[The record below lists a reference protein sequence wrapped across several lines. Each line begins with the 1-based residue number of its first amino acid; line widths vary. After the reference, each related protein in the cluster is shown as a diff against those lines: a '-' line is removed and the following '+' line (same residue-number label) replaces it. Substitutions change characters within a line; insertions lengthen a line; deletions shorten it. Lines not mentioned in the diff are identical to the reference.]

1 MVVNTPE
8 ISEISEAPEASDI
21 VRLTARDVLR
31 SPAVAPFIIANSALY
46 IGLMLQ
52 AATLGKH
59 IYDIT
64 GNTLDIGLL
73 GLAEFLPV
81 ALLVF
86 VAGTVVDRYNRRRV
100 AVFAMGGE
108 LACSLALVFYA
119 LSNPTSVMPI
129 FLIAIAYGA
138 SRAFV
143 SPAMRSIA
151 PMIAP
156 EHGLPQMIAMYST
169 VWTGAMVIGPAM
181 SGFLYAAA
189 PWIAYSAAA
198 VLIALGIILISRI
211 KLKIIAEPKVK
222 PEKPT
227 LHSAMEGLRFIK
239 RTPILLAVI
248 SLDLFAVLFGGAIAL
263 LPAIAEDQLGVG
275 DVAYG
280 WLRAAAG
287 IGAASTAVLLA
298 VRPLR
303 RHVGRAMLIA
313 VGVFGLGTIVLGAT
327 HNYWVA
333 FFAVII
339 LSAGDMVSVFVRG
352 AIVPLVTPNDKRGR
366 VSAVENVFIGATN
379 ELGAF
384 ESGAM
389 AQAVG
394 VPATVIGGGI
404 ATLGIVGIWWLKFK
418 DLRNVDT
425 FGELVPVSS
434 VDDVTQE

>member
-1 MVVNTPE
+1 VNTPE
-8 ISEISEAPEASDI
+8 TNQI
-21 VRLTARDVLR
+21 VKLSARQVFQA
-31 SPAVAPFIIANSALY
+31 PAVKPFIIANSALY
-46 IGLMLQ
+46 IGLMVQ

-59 IYDIT
+59 VYDIT
-64 GNTLDIGLL
+64 GRELDIGWL
-73 GLAEFLPV
+73 GLAEFLPI

-86 VAGTVVDRYNRRRV
+86 VTGSVADRYNRRRV
-100 AVFAMGGE
+100 AVVAMFGE
-108 LACSLALVFYA
+108 LASALALVAYS
-119 LSNPTSVMPI
+119 LTNPTSVFPI
-129 FLIAIAYGA
+129 FLIAILYGT

-143 SPAMRSIA
+143 SPAMRSIG

-156 EHGLPQMIAMYST
+156 ENGLPQMVAMYST
-169 VWTGAMVIGPAM
+169 VWTGAMIVGPAM

-189 PWIAYSAAA
+189 PWIAYATAAG
-198 VLIALGIILISRI
+198 LIGIGIILISRI
-211 KLKIIAEPKVK
+211 KLQIISAPTVNT
-222 PEKPT
+222 EKPT

-239 RTPILLAVI
+239 RTPILLAAI

-263 LPAIAEDQLGVG
+263 LPVIAKDQLLVG

-298 VRPLR
+298 FKPLR

-313 VGVFGLGTIVLGAT
+313 VGVFGAGTIVLGLT

-333 FFAVII
+333 FFAVMI
-339 LSAGDMVSVFVRG
+339 LSAGDMISVFVRG
-352 AIVPLVTPNDKRGR
+352 AIVPLVTPDDKRGR

-389 AQAVG
+389 SQAVG
-394 VPATVIGGGI
+394 VPATVIGGGV
-404 ATLGIVGIWWLKFK
+404 ATLGIVGIWWFKFK
-418 DLRNVDT
+418 QLRNIDT
-425 FGELVPVSS
+425 FDELSTEKP
-434 VDDVTQE
+434 TG

>member
-1 MVVNTPE
+1 MNTPE
-8 ISEISEAPEASDI
+8 TTDTPETPEASDEI
-21 VRLTARDVLR
+21 RLTATEVLR
-31 SPAVAPFIIANSALY
+31 APAVAPFIIANSALY

-100 AVFAMGGE
+100 AVTAMVGE
-108 LACSLALVFYA
+108 LACSLALVFYSR
-119 LSNPTSVMPI
+119 SNSTSVMPI

-156 EHGLPQMIAMYST
+156 KHGLPQMIAMYSS

-198 VLIALGIILISRI
+198 ALIALGIILISRI
-211 KLKIIAEPKVK
+211 KLKVISEPIVK

-227 LHSAMEGLRFIK
+227 LHSAMEGL
-239 RTPILLAVI
+239 
-248 SLDLFAVLFGGAIAL
+248 
-263 LPAIAEDQLGVG
+263 
-275 DVAYG
+275 
-280 WLRAAAG
+280 
-287 IGAASTAVLLA
+287 
-298 VRPLR
+298 
-303 RHVGRAMLIA
+303 
-313 VGVFGLGTIVLGAT
+313 
-327 HNYWVA
+327 
-333 FFAVII
+333 
-339 LSAGDMVSVFVRG
+339 
-352 AIVPLVTPNDKRGR
+352 
-366 VSAVENVFIGATN
+366 
-379 ELGAF
+379 
-384 ESGAM
+384 
-389 AQAVG
+389 
-394 VPATVIGGGI
+394 
-404 ATLGIVGIWWLKFK
+404 
-418 DLRNVDT
+418 
-425 FGELVPVSS
+425 
-434 VDDVTQE
+434 

>member
-1 MVVNTPE
+1 MNTPE
-8 ISEISEAPEASDI
+8 PNREVKLS
-21 VRLTARDVLR
+21 AREVFQ
-31 SPAVAPFIIANSALY
+31 SPAVKSFIIANSALY

-64 GNTLDIGLL
+64 GRELDIGWL
-73 GLAEFLPV
+73 GLAEFLPI

-86 VAGTVVDRYNRRRV
+86 VTGSVADRYNRRRV
-100 AVFAMGGE
+100 AVLAMVGE
-108 LACSLALVFYA
+108 LGCSLALVAYS
-119 LSNPTSVMPI
+119 LSNPTSVFPI
-129 FLIAIAYGA
+129 FVIAVFYGA

-143 SPAMRSIA
+143 SPAMRSIG

-156 EHGLPQMIAMYST
+156 ENGLPQMVAMYST
-169 VWTGAMVIGPAM
+169 VWTGAMIVGPAM

-189 PWIAYSAAA
+189 PWIAYATAAG
-198 VLIALGIILISRI
+198 LIALGIILVSRI
-211 KLKIIAEPKVK
+211 KLKIISDQPAKT
-222 PEKPT
+222 EKPT

-239 RTPILLAVI
+239 RTPILLAAI

-263 LPAIAEDQLGVG
+263 LPVIAKDQLLVG

-298 VRPLR
+298 FKPIR

-313 VGVFGLGTIVLGAT
+313 VGVFGAGTIVLGLT

-333 FFAVII
+333 FLAVMI
-339 LSAGDMVSVFVRG
+339 LSAGDMISVFVRG
-352 AIVPLVTPNDKRGR
+352 AIVPLVTPDDKRGR
-366 VSAVENVFIGATN
+366 VAAVENVFIGATN

-389 AQAVG
+389 SQAVG
-394 VPATVIGGGI
+394 VPATVVGGGI
-404 ATLGIVGIWWLKFK
+404 ATLGIVGIFWYKFK
-418 DLRNVDT
+418 QLRNIDT
-425 FGELVPVSS
+425 FDELSTENS
-434 VDDVTQE
+434 TSQ